1 MAVNINTVYTRVQ
14 SIANKEQRG
23 YITPLEFNR
32 FANQAQLEI
41 FEQYF
46 YDLDQYLRRPGNDT
60 RHADAVTSLQE
71 KIALFEVFDTNLG
84 DYSSGYSLPAAL
96 HKLSTVELSHSTV
109 DGTGAN
115 WFEVEGVTKKDW
127 RLMRT
132 SNILLPTDRNPV
144 YIREGNTIKVYKG
157 KSTTPFFEELTVN
170 EAITIDY
177 IKKPSAV
184 TWGYVL
190 DVSNDALYNSGSS
203 TNFELHGSE
212 EPNLVIKILELAGVA
227 MKAAD
232 VYQIG
237 DKENIEDIKQQKA

>member
-60 RHADAVTSLQE
+60 RHADAVTTLQE
-71 KIALFEVFDTNLG
+71 KIALFEVFDTDLG
-84 DYSSGYSLPAAL
+84 SYVTGAGYSLPAAL
-96 HKLSTVELSHSTV
+96 HKLSTVEYYVSATEAHECE
-109 DGTGAN
+109 A
-115 WFEVEGVTKKDW
+115 VTKKDF
-127 RLMRT
+127 RLLLK
-132 SNILLPTDRNPV
+132 SNILLPTNTNPI
-144 YIREGNTIKVYKG
+144 YTRTGNRINVYKG
-157 KSTTPFFEELTVN
+157 KATTPFYEELTTASKVRV
-170 EAITIDY
+170 DY
-177 IKKPSAV
+177 IKQPATVS
-184 TWGYVL
+184 WGYVL
-190 DVSNDALYNSGSS
+190 DPSNDALYNSGSS

-237 DKENIEDIKQQKA
+237 DKENIEDIQQQKA

>member
-1 MAVNINTVYTRVQ
+1 MAVNINNVYTRVQ

-23 YITPLEFNR
+23 YLTPIEYNR

-60 RHADAVTSLQE
+60 RHAATVTSLQE
-71 KIALFEVFDTNLG
+71 KIALFEVFETNLG

-157 KSTTPFFEELTVN
+157 KSTTPFFEELTIN
-170 EAITIDY
+170 EAITVDY
-177 IKKPSAV
+177 IKKPTTVNWA
-184 TWGYVL
+184 YYL
-190 DVSNDALYNSGSS
+190 DGDDAALYNATGS

-227 MKAAD
+227 MKSSD
-232 VYQIG
+232 VYQVG
-237 DKENIEDIKQQKA
+237 DKENIEDIQQQKA

>member
-23 YITPLEFNR
+23 YLTPIEYNR

-71 KIALFEVFDTNLG
+71 KIALFEVFETNLG
-84 DYSSGYSLPAAL
+84 DYNSGYDLPAAL
-96 HKLSTVELSHSTV
+96 HKLSTVELSYSTI

-115 WFEVEGVTKKDW
+115 WHEVEGVTKKDW
-127 RLMRT
+127 RLIRT
-132 SNILLPTDRNPV
+132 SNILLPTDTQPV
-144 YIREGNTIKVYKG
+144 YIREGNKLKVYKG
-157 KSTTPFFEELTVN
+157 KATTPFFEELTIN
-170 EAITIDY
+170 EAITVDY
-177 IKKPSAV
+177 IKKPTTVNWA
-184 TWGYVL
+184 YYL
-190 DVSNDALYNSGSS
+190 DGDDAALYNATGS

-227 MKAAD
+227 MKASD
-232 VYQIG
+232 VYQVA
-237 DKENIEDIKQQKA
+237 DKENIEDIQQQKA

>member
-60 RHADAVTSLQE
+60 RHADAVTMLQE
-71 KIALFEVFDTNLG
+71 KIALFEVFDTDLG
-84 DYSSGYSLPAAL
+84 GYSSGYSLPANL
-96 HKLSTVELSHSTV
+96 HKLSTVERFVSSTESHECE
-109 DGTGAN
+109 A
-115 WFEVEGVTKKDW
+115 VTKKDF
-127 RLMRT
+127 RLILK
-132 SNILLPTDRNPV
+132 SNILLPTDSNPI
-144 YIREGNTIKVYKG
+144 YIREGNKVKVFKG
-157 KSTTPFFEELTVN
+157 KATTPFYEEVTSTGSVKVN
-170 EAITIDY
+170 F
-177 IKKPSAV
+177 IKQPTAV
-184 TWGYVL
+184 SWGFVL
-190 DVSNDALYNSGSS
+190 DTSNDALYNSGSS

-237 DKENIEDIKQQKA
+237 DKENIEDIQQQKA